1 MPRKQLQLINGE
13 IYHISDRAVGDS
25 VIFKNENDY
34 FRGIFSLYEFNNAKP
49 VEIRLRRQQR
59 KKEKLLEKSNS
70 NIVYGGPTPVNLP
83 LERDMFVEVLAF
95 CFMPNHFHLILRQLK
110 ENGISK
116 FMQKIGGYSTY
127 FNEKYNRKGHLFN
140 RFKAVH
146 IKTDEQL
153 RMAFIYVHTNP
164 VSLVQ
169 PGWKENGIKD
179 KRKAIK
185 FLREEYRWSS
195 FFDFIGKKNFPSVI
209 MKDFFFNNI
218 GEEKKCSQAVIDW
231 IKSKKISNNKIT
243 GVRPQ

>member
-1 MPRKQLQLINGE
+1 
-13 IYHISDRAVGDS
+13 
-25 VIFKNENDY
+25 
-34 FRGIFSLYEFNNAKP
+34 
-49 VEIRLRRQQR
+49 
-59 KKEKLLEKSNS
+59 
-70 NIVYGGPTPVNLP
+70 
-83 LERDMFVEVLAF
+83 
-95 CFMPNHFHLILRQLK
+95 MPNHFHLILRQLK